1 MSRRIPSFRARDGIA
16 DDFPGNEDCKQ
27 TVTQKMERAWQKV
40 DDLRAMFVGHEP
52 QPSTALA
59 RRKTL

>member
-40 DDLRAMFVGHEP
+40 DDFACHVRW
-52 QPSTALA
+52 T
-59 RRKTL
+59 